1 MFANNYNNI
10 NASFTFIWLFTRKNI
25 YIPNEWMKD
34 VEIVAKVNQFI
45 QNLEL
50 SVMDNKRKDLVTII
64 HDEMNSKL
72 TQRKGVHKN
81 GLNNKRR
88 KMKKPWWNDNL
99 TELWN

>member
-1 MFANNYNNI
+1 
-10 NASFTFIWLFTRKNI
+10 
-25 YIPNEWMKD
+25 MKD
-34 VEIVAKVNQFI
+34 VEIATKLNQCI

-50 SVMDNKRKDLVTII
+50 SVINQLELDNKYNDLVTII

-72 TQRKGVHKN
+72 TQRKVVHKN

-99 TELWN
+99 TVLWNEVCKAERNGIEATNKKRKTFVTYL